1 MILYLVVDF
10 TTPPNRETGQD
21 QHSDV
26 DSRSVEVSFDKED
39 LARRRVELKSKS
51 ACQ

>member
-1 MILYLVVDF
+1 VISYLVVDF

-26 DSRSVEVSFDKED
+26 DSWSVEVSMDEED
-39 LARRRVELKSKS
+39 LARRRVELKS
-51 ACQ
+51 